1 MTEIVHT
8 RHGDQSETP
17 TAVFHLT
24 NSKPAQWSSLIPAIR
39 EKYQVEPVNFSA
51 WVAELE
57 SIQNPSSADVAE
69 KPALKLLS
77 FYRGLVDESHAAMAV
92 PLDVSKAKEASETMR
107 SLGPI
112 SAPLMSNWLQQWQF

>member
-1 MTEIVHT
+1 M
-8 RHGDQSETP
+8 
-17 TAVFHLT
+17 
-24 NSKPAQWSSLIPAIR
+24 
-39 EKYQVEPVNFSA
+39 EPVDFSA

-57 SIQNPSSADVAE
+57 SIQSPNSADVAE

-77 FYRGLVDESHAAMAV
+77 FYRELVDASHAAMAV
-92 PLDVSKAKEASETMR
+92 PLDVSKAKQASATMR

>member
-8 RHGDQSETP
+8 RHGVLSESP
-17 TAVFHLT
+17 AAVFHLT
-24 NSKPAQWSSLIPAIR
+24 NSETASWSSLIPAIR
-39 EKYQVEPVNFSA
+39 ERYQVEPVDFSA

-57 SIQNPSSADVAE
+57 TIQNPNSADVAK

-77 FYRGLVDESHAAMAV
+77 FYRGLVDENNAAMAV
-92 PLDVSKAKEASETMR
+92 PLDVSKAKEASATMR